1 MSKIVE
7 NEEGF
12 PLKNMR
18 KWECVRFG
26 EGKSSQD
33 YYIKVRDTLKFRK
46 AMFQLWMKTQDFET
60 KGEIELIIE
69 GLNEKLVKDLDI
81 FLAE

>member
-12 PLKNMR
+12 PLKDGR
-18 KWECVRFG
+18 KWECIRFG
-26 EGKSSQD
+26 ESKTPLDYSSKIRQ
-33 YYIKVRDTLKFRK
+33 ILKFRR
-46 AMFQLWMKTQDFET
+46 AMFQLWIKTQDYET

-69 GLNEKLVKDLDI
+69 ALNETIKKDLDI
-81 FLAE
+81 FE